1 MTRDILDKELIQLQE
16 EGKKYDYHLII
27 SHENL
32 MMKHKIM
39 KVQADLE
46 RVKADKENARTVFE
60 IRVNKM
66 RHEENDSRK
75 AILEKQKIVS

>member
-1 MTRDILDKELIQLQE
+1 
-16 EGKKYDYHLII
+16 
-27 SHENL
+27 
-32 MMKHKIM
+32 MKHKIM

-66 RHEENDSRK
+66 RHEENDNRK

>member
-1 MTRDILDKELIQLQE
+1 
-16 EGKKYDYHLII
+16 
-27 SHENL
+27 

-46 RVKADKENARTVFE
+46 RVNADKENARTVFE